1 MKRFRT
7 KEGSF
12 FYAKKG
18 ENMSRRTKYITKIKL
33 NLAKKSPYIYR
44 SMFSEGSSQKSCKDD
59 SK

>member
-1 MKRFRT
+1 MKKFAT

-33 NLAKKSPYIYR
+33 NLAKKGPYIL
-44 SMFSEGSSQKSCKDD
+44 GL
-59 SK
+59 